1 MTSASMPQPD
11 PATVRDALR
20 RITTSTFVPAG
31 SVSATILTHV
41 VERTLAG
48 DERTIKAYT
57 IAVEGLGRSP
67 DFNPD
72 RDSTVRVAAMR
83 LRNALDLYY
92 AGPGARDPLRIRM
105 APGSYRP
112 TFERVAMT
120 AAGGD
125 PTDPLRPNVV
135 PVPAA
140 PVVRPRRGAF
150 TSSARWLI
158 AILAILAVDVVLT
171 VMLMAAQLRGD
182 AAGHE
187 VPMTQGQEHVRAA
200 EKVASA
206 DLIFAQIH
214 ERVQRSY
221 RQAGTCLRRG
231 NGGGS
236 QSDFVV
242 HAGPG

>member
-1 MTSASMPQPD
+1 MIFASTPQPD

-20 RITTSTFVPAG
+20 RITSSTFVPAG

-112 TFERVAMT
+112 IFELMAPT

-125 PTDPLRPNVV
+125 PTEPGRPKVA

-140 PVVRPRRGAF
+140 SVVRPRRAAF
-150 TSSARWLI
+150 TGSARWLI
-158 AILAILAVDVVLT
+158 AISAILAVDVMLT
-171 VMLMAAQLRGD
+171 VVLMAAQMRGVTSGRE
-182 AAGHE
+182 A
-187 VPMTQGQEHVRAA
+187 PLTPGQEQVRAA

-206 DLIFAQIH
+206 DQIFAQIH
-214 ERVQRSY
+214 ERVRRSY
-221 RQAGTCLRRG
+221 RQAGTCLSRA
-231 NGGGS
+231 NGEAG
-236 QSDFVV
+236 QSGFVV
-242 HAGPG
+242 QAGPG

>member
-1 MTSASMPQPD
+1 MTSASTPQPD

-20 RITTSTFVPAG
+20 RITSSTFVPAG
-31 SVSATILTHV
+31 SVPATILTHV

-112 TFERVAMT
+112 TFELVTMT
-120 AAGGD
+120 AAGVD

-135 PVPAA
+135 PVPVA
-140 PVVRPRRGAF
+140 PVVRPRRAAF
-150 TSSARWLI
+150 ANSARWLI
-158 AILAILAVDVVLT
+158 AISAILAVDVVLT
-171 VMLMAAQLRGD
+171 VVLMAAQLRGD
-182 AAGHE
+182 ATGYVASLTTGH
-187 VPMTQGQEHVRAA
+187 EHVRAA
-200 EKVASA
+200 EKIATA
-206 DLIFAQIH
+206 DPIFAQIH
-214 ERVQRSY
+214 ERVERSY
-221 RQAGTCLRRG
+221 RQTGTCLRRG
-231 NGGGS
+231 NGGPG
-236 QSDFVV
+236 QPGFVV